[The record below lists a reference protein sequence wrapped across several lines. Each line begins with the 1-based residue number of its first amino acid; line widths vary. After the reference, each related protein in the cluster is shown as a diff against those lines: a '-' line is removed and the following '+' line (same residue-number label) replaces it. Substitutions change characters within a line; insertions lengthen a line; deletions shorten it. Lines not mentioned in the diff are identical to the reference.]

1 MNIITRLTGSPVRQ
15 SARLSVVLPR
25 TTVINIYPIYTKQ
38 SIDKI
43 SRNMCCYGEHAKQA
57 DSALLR
63 KNSRT
68 KLVFGRIPFFG
79 PALPSSLTV
88 YYFLHLANYDEA
100 VPKISTINVN
110 RRGRLRLMVCGE
122 SLEHMWWRA
131 ETASSGVSAWYPFDL
146 SSCQSISLP
155 LSLIM
160 QIFQGPLIYQ

>member
-1 MNIITRLTGSPVRQ
+1 MNMNIITRLTGSPVRK

-25 TTVINIYPIYTKQ
+25 TIVINIYPIYTKQ

-88 YYFLHLANYDEA
+88 YYFLHLAKYERQSLKLA
-100 VPKISTINVN
+100 QSLHVN

-122 SLEHMWWRA
+122 SLEHM
-131 ETASSGVSAWYPFDL
+131 
-146 SSCQSISLP
+146 
-155 LSLIM
+155 
-160 QIFQGPLIYQ
+160 